1 MLYNGITAYHN
12 VYEEAAVKELVEL
25 LKSKAGLDEA
35 MANQVVEIVVEHLE
49 KALPAPLNKEVD
61 KLLSGQI
68 TDISQIAGIGKGGG
82 GIGGL
87 LSKLTGGRK

>member
-1 MLYNGITAYHN
+1 MN
-12 VYEEAAVKELVEL
+12 EL
-25 LKSKAGLDEA
+25 LNLIKSKTGLDEA
-35 MANQVVEIVVEHLE
+35 TAKQVVEIVVEHLE